1 MRKIIVVA
9 VIACIVVAGWMA
21 VNHRAQLIAGQ
32 NPGAGVTGQPGDI
45 GPGSPNRSAG
55 SQQSPGQARTA
66 TPSGSRSASAE
77 PTGTDSASP
86 VGKSHVPGSK
96 PHPGAS
102 SAVQLPYSE
111 QLTDQQLHTAFDESL
126 VGQTRPAAQIE
137 TQATAVVWKHLAP
150 DIAAA
155 HLWTHIRLR
164 DAAAVCEGSHPDPN
178 DPVLLTVITLWSGTA
193 TDHRTE
199 VHRDETRVARSGD
212 TWNVLPDH

>member
-1 MRKIIVVA
+1 MRKIIIAA
-9 VIACIVVAGWMA
+9 VIACLAAAGWMA
-21 VNHRAQLIAGQ
+21 VNHRAQLIAGL

-55 SQQSPGQARTA
+55 SQQPPGQARTA

-86 VGKSHVPGSK
+86 VGKQPVPGSK
-96 PHPGAS
+96 AHPGAS
-102 SAVQLPYSE
+102 SAAQLPYSE
-111 QLTDQQLHTAFDESL
+111 QLTDQQLHTGFDESL

-137 TQATAVVWKHLAP
+137 TKVTAVVWKRLAL

-178 DPVLLTVITLWSGTA
+178 GPVLLTVIILWSGTT

-199 VHRDETRVARSGD
+199 IHRDETRVARSGD
-212 TWNVLPDH
+212 TWNILQDH